1 MCVFVCLVL
10 YFDFFFSSR
19 RRHTRCALVT
29 GVQTCA
35 LPIYDAPVDGQNRS
49 GRLSLERTSFFGN
62 ADVLSLNAGIS
73 RTVSNADFTA
83 ADITFISTRI
93 TILELGA
100 LSRHSYRTAET
111 TQLRTPIPSNFSR
124 YSRPATL
131 AASGGNPAIEP
142 RFDWDVARTHPQ
154 QLTNQNTGR

>member
-93 TILELGA
+93 TLLELGA
-100 LSRHSYRTAET
+100 LWSHSYRNAAI
-111 TQLRTPIPSNFSR
+111 TQISTSISSNFSR
-124 YSRPATL
+124 ASRAEKIERE
-131 AASGGNPAIEP
+131 AS
-142 RFDWDVARTHPQ
+142 RARRRTY
-154 QLTNQNTGR
+154 G